1 MPEMKTFTREEVA
14 QHNTAKDCWMIID
27 GDVYDVSTFAK
38 FHPGGKQT
46 LLELGGKDVT
56 DDFWGLHR
64 HEVLDKYQRL
74 KKGRVTDAPPPRPS
88 ALEESKKLSKVP
100 FAEPAVFQGLP
111 LPYFNKSHFALRKAM
126 REFMADPEIIDDAFE
141 CEETMNGPSK
151 EVRKKMAAAGLTAMG
166 LGPGEHLKL
175 VPGGL
180 LGGVVKP
187 EEFDHFHEMIVQE
200 ERVRLFCPG
209 WEDGL
214 EAGNAIS
221 IPVILKYGN
230 EWMKKEVL
238 PPLIMGDTVSCLSIT
253 EAYAGSDVA
262 AIRTTA
268 KKDASGENYI
278 VSGTK
283 KWITAGQYSDWFVT
297 AVRTGGQKAAGV
309 SMMLVPKSD
318 QVICSKI
325 KTKYSSA
332 AGTVFIAYEDA
343 VVPKKCLFGQE
354 GKGFQ
359 IIMSNFNHERW
370 MICVSNMARA
380 RMCTEETFKWAMQR
394 KIFGTKLVEQAVI
407 REKLAQMFSALETVT
422 ALQYEVTYS
431 MCQKGSQSPLLGGR
445 IALLKYTVTRSCHL
459 IADNA
464 VQILGGRGVTRT
476 GMGRIVEAFHRV
488 YKIPAVYGGSEEILA
503 DLAVRMAIKAFPP
516 EAKL

>member
-56 DDFWGLHR
+56 EDFWGLHR

-88 ALEESKKLSKVP
+88 ALEESKKLSRVP
-100 FAEPAVFQGLP
+100 FAESAVFQGLP
-111 LPYFNKSHFALRKAM
+111 LPYFKKSHFALRKAL
-126 REFMADPEIIDDAFE
+126 REFMADPDIIDDAME

-151 EVRKKMAAAGLTAMG
+151 EIRKKMAAAGLTAMG

-200 ERVRLFCPG
+200 ERVRHFCPG

-214 EAGNAIS
+214 EGGNAIS

-238 PPLIMGDTVSCLSIT
+238 PPLIMG
-253 EAYAGSDVA
+253 
-262 AIRTTA
+262 
-268 KKDASGENYI
+268 
-278 VSGTK
+278 
-283 KWITAGQYSDWFVT
+283 
-297 AVRTGGQKAAGV
+297 
-309 SMMLVPKSD
+309 
-318 QVICSKI
+318 
-325 KTKYSSA
+325 
-332 AGTVFIAYEDA
+332 
-343 VVPKKCLFGQE
+343 
-354 GKGFQ
+354 
-359 IIMSNFNHERW
+359 
-370 MICVSNMARA
+370 
-380 RMCTEETFKWAMQR
+380 
-394 KIFGTKLVEQAVI
+394 
-407 REKLAQMFSALETVT
+407 ETV
-422 ALQYEVTYS
+422 E
-431 MCQKGSQSPLLGGR
+431 
-445 IALLKYTVTRSCHL
+445 
-459 IADNA
+459 
-464 VQILGGRGVTRT
+464 
-476 GMGRIVEAFHRV
+476 
-488 YKIPAVYGGSEEILA
+488 
-503 DLAVRMAIKAFPP
+503 
-516 EAKL
+516 